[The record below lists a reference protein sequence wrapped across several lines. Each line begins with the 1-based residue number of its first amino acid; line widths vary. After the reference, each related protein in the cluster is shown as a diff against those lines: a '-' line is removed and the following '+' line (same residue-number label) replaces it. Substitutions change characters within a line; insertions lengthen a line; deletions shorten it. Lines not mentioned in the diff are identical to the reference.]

1 MSVIELRREFRKL
14 QEEFMGGALS
24 KLKKHEVEHR
34 MAALKSAM
42 AIKADTPA
50 PTPAHAGA
58 PGARE
63 VKSKEVLIDDETKLI
78 KPVAPKGGMKHA
90 TSYKKGGA
98 KKEDA
103 AKKPD
108 VSDVSTSADTVA
120 HVVDKAPTA
129 PAAASAAEKP
139 KKPRRVPPKVE
150 FTDDAPA
157 AAPVETAAKPER
169 KVVKKPVAKKEAAPK
184 KAASKATAEPNTEKP
199 APEPVTPEPVAAPK
213 IKLPGGCRPLPGAEV
228 SFG

>member
-1 MSVIELRREFRKL
+1 MSVIDLRREFRKL
-14 QEEFMGGALS
+14 QEEFLGGALS
-24 KLKKHEVEHR
+24 KMKKHEVEHR

-50 PTPAHAGA
+50 PPPASAGA

-98 KKEDA
+98 KKDA
-103 AKKPD
+103 AKKSD
-108 VSDVSTSADTVA
+108 VSDVSSTTDAVA
-120 HVVDKAPTA
+120 HVANTPAPA

-139 KKPRRVPPKVE
+139 KKPRRMPPKVE
-150 FTDDAPA
+150 LSDDAPA
-157 AAPVETAAKPER
+157 AAPVEAAAKPER
-169 KVVKKPVAKKEAAPK
+169 KVVKKVVKKEKAP
-184 KAASKATAEPNTEKP
+184 SKATAAPNTEKP
-199 APEPVTPEPVAAPK
+199 APEPEPVPVAAPK
-213 IKLPGGCRPLPGAEV
+213 IKMPGGCRPLPGAEV